1 MIKFITS
8 FVFVSLNLMVFSQSV
23 VVSNTQ
29 TPTQLINNVLLG
41 MGVTASNIT
50 INGNPVT
57 ANAAQ
62 GNVASFTNTNPA
74 FPISSGL
81 LLTTGN
87 AIAAQGPNNSTN
99 LANNL
104 PATASVASDPH
115 LNILAAGTVT
125 NGVVLEFDFI
135 PTGDTLNFRY
145 IFGSEEYPEF
155 SPSTFNDAFGLF
167 LWGPGITGPYALA
180 GYANGANIA
189 TIPNGTAVTINNVG
203 DASNTQYYVFND
215 NGSTYGNAIQY
226 DGTTVLLTAAA
237 SVQCNQT
244 YHIKL
249 AISNVSDQAYDSGV
263 FLEANSF
270 SSNVVDVAVATVS
283 GDTTIIEGCNFADIV
298 FTRPEG
304 NMLDTLSIIYTIGG
318 TATEGVDYANLMDT
332 IIFLPGVDT
341 VIVNLTP
348 IQDNIIE
355 GYESVIISVNIIN
368 PCGDTIVSSGTIYV
382 WDGPIIDSLWST
394 IAFCGPTGSVHVD
407 IVAPLVPAIYLWTYP
422 DSSLNFS
429 GPDWQNI
436 NPGWYYITVTQAQCS
451 VSDSIQVESSDTL
464 TISSL
469 SSSDANCLPTG
480 SVNLEI
486 SPDIGQT
493 TYLWTNSNSSST
505 WNEQDLQN
513 IDSGWYYIT
522 VIQGQCS
529 VSDSVQVEISDTL
542 TISSLSSSDANCL
555 PTGSVNLEISPDIG
569 QTTYLWTNSNS
580 SSTWNEQDLQNIDSG
595 WYYITVIQGQCSVSD
610 SIEVVAVLPIANFS
624 IVAPLSNC
632 QPALFSFVN
641 NSTNA
646 TSYNWTFGDGSI
658 STENNPSNSYSNQTF
673 GTYIVQLI
681 AFVDPL
687 CTSDT
692 TLTINLDVCDCTN
705 PSALNFNPLANIDDG
720 SCTPEVYAPNVF
732 TPNSDAQNPTF
743 FLSGKNIVSLELNIL
758 NRWGSVVFSQS
769 SSDLVNNNPSWD
781 GKIDGDLAKEGIY
794 FYIYKATSISNQIVE
809 GHGFLH
815 LISDK

>member
-8 FVFVSLNLMVFSQSV
+8 FVFVSLSLMAFSQSV

-50 INGNPVT
+50 INGSPLN
-57 ANAAQ
+57 ANNAQ
-62 GNVASFTNTNPA
+62 GNVVSFTNTNPA

-99 LANNL
+99 LSNNL

-189 TIPNGTAVTINNVG
+189 TIPGGIPVTINNVG
-203 DASNTQYYVFND
+203 DASNTAYYVFND

-394 IAFCGPTGSVHVD
+394 NANCLPTGSVHVD
-407 IVAPLVPAIYLWTYP
+407 IVAPSVPATYLWTSP
-422 DSSLNFS
+422 NALTFS

-451 VSDSIQVESSDTL
+451 VSDSVEVLL
-464 TISSL
+464 TAPPL
-469 SSSDANCLPTG
+469 
-480 SVNLEI
+480 
-486 SPDIGQT
+486 
-493 TYLWTNSNSSST
+493 
-505 WNEQDLQN
+505 
-513 IDSGWYYIT
+513 
-522 VIQGQCS
+522 
-529 VSDSVQVEISDTL
+529 
-542 TISSLSSSDANCL
+542 
-555 PTGSVNLEISPDIG
+555 
-569 QTTYLWTNSNS
+569 
-580 SSTWNEQDLQNIDSG
+580 
-595 WYYITVIQGQCSVSD
+595 
-610 SIEVVAVLPIANFS
+610 ANFS
-624 IVAPLSNC
+624 VVAPLSNC
-632 QPALFSFVN
+632 QPAEFSFVN
-641 NSTNA
+641 NSLNA
-646 TSYNWTFGDGSI
+646 TSYNWTFGDGNGSAG
-658 STENNPSNSYSNQTF
+658 NNPSHTYSNQTF
-673 GTYIVQLI
+673 GTYSVQLI

-687 CTSDT
+687 CVSDT
-692 TLTINLDVCDCTN
+692 TLTINLDVCACIDPT
-705 PSALNFNPLANIDDG
+705 ALNFNALANVDDG
-720 SCTPEVYAPNVF
+720 SCIYPFPEVFAPNVF
-732 TPNSDAQNPTF
+732 TPNSDAENPTY
-743 FLSGKNIVSLELNIL
+743 FLSGKNLVSLELTIL
-758 NRWGSVVFSQS
+758 NRWGAVVFSKS
-769 SSDLVNNNPSWD
+769 SSDLINNNPAWD
-781 GKIDGDLAKEGIY
+781 GKINGDLATDGIY
-794 FYIYKATSISNQIVE
+794 FYIYKATGITNQVVE

>member
-8 FVFVSLNLMVFSQSV
+8 FVFVSLNLMAFSQSV

-87 AIAAQGPNNSTN
+87 SIAAQGPNNSTN
-99 LANNL
+99 LSNNL

-189 TIPNGTAVTINNVG
+189 TIPGGIPVTINNVG

-283 GDTTIIEGCNFADIV
+283 GDTTIVEGCNFADIV

-318 TATEGVDYANLMDT
+318 TASEGVDYANLMDT

-394 IAFCGPTGSVHVD
+394 NANCLPTGSVHVTV
-407 IVAPLVPAIYLWTYP
+407 VAPSVPATYLWTSP
-422 DSSLNFS
+422 NALTFS

-436 NPGWYYITVTQAQCS
+436 NPGWYYITVTQS
-451 VSDSIQVESSDTL
+451 
-464 TISSL
+464 
-469 SSSDANCLPTG
+469 
-480 SVNLEI
+480 
-486 SPDIGQT
+486 
-493 TYLWTNSNSSST
+493 
-505 WNEQDLQN
+505 
-513 IDSGWYYIT
+513 
-522 VIQGQCS
+522 QCS
-529 VSDSVQVEISDTL
+529 VSDSVEVLL
-542 TISSLSSSDANCL
+542 TAPPLADF
-555 PTGSVNLEISPDIG
+555 SV
-569 QTTYLWTNSNS
+569 
-580 SSTWNEQDLQNIDSG
+580 
-595 WYYITVIQGQCSVSD
+595 
-610 SIEVVAVLPIANFS
+610 
-624 IVAPLSNC
+624 VAPLSNC
-632 QPALFSFVN
+632 QPAEFSFVN
-641 NSTNA
+641 NSLNA
-646 TSYNWTFGDGSI
+646 TSYNWTFGDGNGSAG
-658 STENNPSNSYSNQTF
+658 NNPSHTYSNQTF
-673 GTYIVQLI
+673 GTYTVQLI

-687 CTSDT
+687 CASDT
-692 TLTINLDVCDCTN
+692 TLTINLDVCACID
-705 PSALNFNPLANIDDG
+705 PAALNFNALANVDDG
-720 SCTPEVYAPNVF
+720 SCIYPFPEVFAPNVF
-732 TPNSDAQNPTF
+732 TPNSDAENPTY
-743 FLSGKNIVSLELNIL
+743 FLSGKNLVSLELTIL
-758 NRWGSVVFSQS
+758 NRWGAVVFSKS
-769 SSDLVNNNPSWD
+769 SSDLINNNPAWD
-781 GKIDGDLAKEGIY
+781 GKINGDLATDGIY
-794 FYIYKATSISNQIVE
+794 FYIYKATGITNQVVE

>member
-8 FVFVSLNLMVFSQSV
+8 FVFVSLSLMAFSQSV

-50 INGNPVT
+50 INGSPLN
-57 ANAAQ
+57 ANNAQ
-62 GNVASFTNTNPA
+62 GNVVSFTNTNPA

-99 LANNL
+99 LSNNL

-189 TIPNGTAVTINNVG
+189 TIPGGIPVTINNVG

-341 VIVNLTP
+341 VIVNLSP
-348 IQDNIIE
+348 LQDNIIE

-394 IAFCGPTGSVHVD
+394 NANCLPTGSVHVD
-407 IVAPLVPAIYLWTYP
+407 IVAPSVPATYLWTSP
-422 DSSLNFS
+422 NALTFS

-451 VSDSIQVESSDTL
+451 VSDSVEVLL
-464 TISSL
+464 TAPPL
-469 SSSDANCLPTG
+469 
-480 SVNLEI
+480 
-486 SPDIGQT
+486 
-493 TYLWTNSNSSST
+493 
-505 WNEQDLQN
+505 
-513 IDSGWYYIT
+513 
-522 VIQGQCS
+522 
-529 VSDSVQVEISDTL
+529 
-542 TISSLSSSDANCL
+542 
-555 PTGSVNLEISPDIG
+555 
-569 QTTYLWTNSNS
+569 
-580 SSTWNEQDLQNIDSG
+580 
-595 WYYITVIQGQCSVSD
+595 
-610 SIEVVAVLPIANFS
+610 ANFS
-624 IVAPLSNC
+624 FVAPLSNC
-632 QPALFSFVN
+632 QPAEFSFVN
-641 NSTNA
+641 NSLNA
-646 TSYNWTFGDGSI
+646 TSYNWTFGDGNGSAG
-658 STENNPSNSYSNQTF
+658 NNPSHTYSNQTF
-673 GTYIVQLI
+673 GTYTVQLI

-687 CTSDT
+687 CASDT
-692 TLTINLDVCDCTN
+692 TLTINLDVCACIDPT
-705 PSALNFNPLANIDDG
+705 ALNFNALANVDDG
-720 SCTPEVYAPNVF
+720 SCIYPFPEVFAPNVF
-732 TPNSDAQNPTF
+732 TPNSDAENPTY
-743 FLSGKNIVSLELNIL
+743 FLSGKNLVSLELTIL
-758 NRWGSVVFSQS
+758 NRWGAVVFSKS
-769 SSDLVNNNPSWD
+769 SSDLINNNPAWD
-781 GKIDGDLAKEGIY
+781 GKINGDLATDGIY
-794 FYIYKATSISNQIVE
+794 FYIYKATGITNQVVE

>member
-8 FVFVSLNLMVFSQSV
+8 FVFVSLSLIAFSQSV

-50 INGNPVT
+50 INGSPLN
-57 ANAAQ
+57 ANNAQ

-99 LANNL
+99 LSNNL

-189 TIPNGTAVTINNVG
+189 TIPGGIPVTINNVG

-298 FTRPEG
+298 FTRPDG

-394 IAFCGPTGSVHVD
+394 NANCLPTGSVHVD
-407 IVAPLVPAIYLWTYP
+407 IVAPSVPATYLWTSP
-422 DSSLNFS
+422 NALTFS

-451 VSDSIQVESSDTL
+451 VSDSVEVLL
-464 TISSL
+464 TAPPL
-469 SSSDANCLPTG
+469 
-480 SVNLEI
+480 
-486 SPDIGQT
+486 
-493 TYLWTNSNSSST
+493 
-505 WNEQDLQN
+505 
-513 IDSGWYYIT
+513 
-522 VIQGQCS
+522 
-529 VSDSVQVEISDTL
+529 
-542 TISSLSSSDANCL
+542 
-555 PTGSVNLEISPDIG
+555 
-569 QTTYLWTNSNS
+569 
-580 SSTWNEQDLQNIDSG
+580 
-595 WYYITVIQGQCSVSD
+595 
-610 SIEVVAVLPIANFS
+610 ANFS
-624 IVAPLSNC
+624 VVAPLSNC
-632 QPALFSFVN
+632 QPAEFSFVN
-641 NSTNA
+641 NSLNA
-646 TSYNWTFGDGSI
+646 TSYNWTFGDGNGSAG
-658 STENNPSNSYSNQTF
+658 NNPSHTYSNQTF
-673 GTYIVQLI
+673 GTYTVQLI

-687 CTSDT
+687 CASDT
-692 TLTINLDVCDCTN
+692 TLTINLDVCACIDPT
-705 PSALNFNPLANIDDG
+705 ALNFNALANVDDG
-720 SCTPEVYAPNVF
+720 SCIYPFPEVFAPNVF
-732 TPNSDAQNPTF
+732 TPNSDAENPTY
-743 FLSGKNIVSLELNIL
+743 FLSGKNLVSLELTIL
-758 NRWGSVVFSQS
+758 NRWGAVVFSKS
-769 SSDLVNNNPSWD
+769 SSDLINNNPAWD
-781 GKIDGDLAKEGIY
+781 GKINGDLATDGIY
-794 FYIYKATSISNQIVE
+794 FYIYKATGITNQVVE

>member
-1 MIKFITS
+1 MIKYITS
-8 FVFVSLNLMVFSQSV
+8 FVFVSLSLITFSQSV

-50 INGNPVT
+50 INGSPLN
-57 ANAAQ
+57 ANNVQ
-62 GNVASFTNTNPA
+62 GNVVSFTNTNPA

-87 AIAAQGPNNSTN
+87 ATAAQGPNNSTN
-99 LANNL
+99 LSNNL
-104 PATASVASDPH
+104 PATASVATDPH

-145 IFGSEEYPEF
+145 LFGSEEYPEF
-155 SPSTFNDAFGLF
+155 APPNSSGFNDAFGFF
-167 LWGPGITGPYALA
+167 LWGPGITGPYVLA
-180 GYANGANIA
+180 GYPNGANIA
-189 TIPNGTAVTINNVG
+189 TIPGGTPVTINNVCPTV
-203 DASNTQYYVFND
+203 NPTFYVN
-215 NGSTYGNAIQY
+215 NMAGAAYGTTIQY

-249 AISNVSDQAYDSGV
+249 AISNVSDMAWDSGV

-348 IQDNIIE
+348 LQDNIIE

-394 IAFCGPTGSVHVD
+394 NANCLPTGSVHVD
-407 IVAPLVPAIYLWTYP
+407 IVAPSVPATYLWTSP
-422 DSSLNFS
+422 NALTFS

-451 VSDSIQVESSDTL
+451 VSDSVEVLL
-464 TISSL
+464 TAPPL
-469 SSSDANCLPTG
+469 
-480 SVNLEI
+480 
-486 SPDIGQT
+486 
-493 TYLWTNSNSSST
+493 
-505 WNEQDLQN
+505 
-513 IDSGWYYIT
+513 
-522 VIQGQCS
+522 
-529 VSDSVQVEISDTL
+529 
-542 TISSLSSSDANCL
+542 
-555 PTGSVNLEISPDIG
+555 
-569 QTTYLWTNSNS
+569 
-580 SSTWNEQDLQNIDSG
+580 
-595 WYYITVIQGQCSVSD
+595 
-610 SIEVVAVLPIANFS
+610 ANFS
-624 IVAPLSNC
+624 VVAPLSNC
-632 QPALFSFVN
+632 QPAEFSFVN
-641 NSTNA
+641 NSLNA
-646 TSYNWTFGDGSI
+646 TSYNWTFGDGNGSAG
-658 STENNPSNSYSNQTF
+658 NNPSHTYSNQTF
-673 GTYIVQLI
+673 GTYSVQLI

-687 CTSDT
+687 CVSDT
-692 TLTINLDVCDCTN
+692 TLTINLDFCACIDPT
-705 PSALNFNPLANIDDG
+705 ALNFNALANVDDG
-720 SCTPEVYAPNVF
+720 SCIYPFPEVFAPNVF
-732 TPNSDAQNPTF
+732 TPNSDAENPTY
-743 FLSGKNIVSLELNIL
+743 FLSGKNLVSLELTIL
-758 NRWGSVVFSQS
+758 NRWGAVVFSKS
-769 SSDLVNNNPSWD
+769 SSDLINNNPAWD
-781 GKIDGDLAKEGIY
+781 GKINGDLATDGIY
-794 FYIYKATSISNQIVE
+794 FYIYKATGITNQVVE

>member
-1 MIKFITS
+1 MKKFITS
-8 FVFVSLNLMVFSQSV
+8 LVFVSLSLMAFSQSV

-29 TPTQLINNVLLG
+29 TPTQLVNNVLLG

-57 ANAAQ
+57 ANAVQ
-62 GNVASFTNTNPA
+62 GNVASFTNTNPT

-87 AIAAQGPNNSTN
+87 AIAAQGPNNSTS
-99 LANNL
+99 LSNNL
-104 PATASVASDPH
+104 PATANVASDPH

-155 SPSTFNDAFGLF
+155 SPSTYNDAFGLF

-189 TIPNGTAVTINNVG
+189 TIPGGIPVTINNVG
-203 DASNTQYYVFND
+203 DASNTAYYVFND

-283 GDTTIIEGCNFADIV
+283 GDTTIVEGCNFADIV

-341 VIVNLTP
+341 VIVNLSP

-394 IAFCGPTGSVHVD
+394 NANCLPTGSVHVTV
-407 IVAPLVPAIYLWTYP
+407 VAPSVPATYLWTSP
-422 DSSLNFS
+422 NALTFS

-451 VSDSIQVESSDTL
+451 VSDSVEVLL
-464 TISSL
+464 TAPPL
-469 SSSDANCLPTG
+469 
-480 SVNLEI
+480 
-486 SPDIGQT
+486 
-493 TYLWTNSNSSST
+493 
-505 WNEQDLQN
+505 
-513 IDSGWYYIT
+513 
-522 VIQGQCS
+522 
-529 VSDSVQVEISDTL
+529 
-542 TISSLSSSDANCL
+542 
-555 PTGSVNLEISPDIG
+555 
-569 QTTYLWTNSNS
+569 
-580 SSTWNEQDLQNIDSG
+580 
-595 WYYITVIQGQCSVSD
+595 
-610 SIEVVAVLPIANFS
+610 ANFNV
-624 IVAPLSNC
+624 VAPLSNC
-632 QPALFSFVN
+632 QPAEFSFVN
-641 NSTNA
+641 NSLNA
-646 TSYNWTFGDGSI
+646 TSYNWTFGDGNGSAG
-658 STENNPSNSYSNQTF
+658 NNPSHTYSNQTF
-673 GTYIVQLI
+673 GTYTVQLL

-687 CTSDT
+687 CASDT
-692 TLTINLDVCDCTN
+692 TLTINLDVCACID
-705 PSALNFNPLANIDDG
+705 PAALNFNALANVDDG
-720 SCTPEVYAPNVF
+720 SCIYPFPEVFAPNVF
-732 TPNSDAQNPTF
+732 TPNSDAENPTY
-743 FLSGKNIVSLELNIL
+743 FLSGKNLVSLELTIL
-758 NRWGSVVFSQS
+758 NRWGAVVFSKS
-769 SSDLVNNNPSWD
+769 SSDLINNNPAWD
-781 GKIDGDLAKEGIY
+781 GKINGDLATDGIY
-794 FYIYKATSISNQIVE
+794 FYIYKATGITNQVVE

>member
-1 MIKFITS
+1 MIKYITS
-8 FVFVSLNLMVFSQSV
+8 FVFVSLSLMAFSQSV
-23 VVSNTQ
+23 VVSNSQ

-50 INGNPVT
+50 INGSPLN
-57 ANAAQ
+57 ANAVQ
-62 GNVASFTNTNPA
+62 GNVVSFTNTNPA

-99 LANNL
+99 LSNNL

-189 TIPNGTAVTINNVG
+189 TIPGGIPVTINNVG

-341 VIVNLTP
+341 VIVNLSP
-348 IQDNIIE
+348 LQDNIIE

-394 IAFCGPTGSVHVD
+394 NANCLPTGSVHVD
-407 IVAPLVPAIYLWTYP
+407 IVAPSVPATYLWTSP
-422 DSSLNFS
+422 NALTFS

-451 VSDSIQVESSDTL
+451 VSDSVEVLL
-464 TISSL
+464 TAPPL
-469 SSSDANCLPTG
+469 
-480 SVNLEI
+480 
-486 SPDIGQT
+486 
-493 TYLWTNSNSSST
+493 
-505 WNEQDLQN
+505 
-513 IDSGWYYIT
+513 
-522 VIQGQCS
+522 
-529 VSDSVQVEISDTL
+529 
-542 TISSLSSSDANCL
+542 
-555 PTGSVNLEISPDIG
+555 
-569 QTTYLWTNSNS
+569 
-580 SSTWNEQDLQNIDSG
+580 
-595 WYYITVIQGQCSVSD
+595 
-610 SIEVVAVLPIANFS
+610 ANFS
-624 IVAPLSNC
+624 VVAPLSNC
-632 QPALFSFVN
+632 QPVEFSFVN
-641 NSTNA
+641 NSFNA
-646 TSYNWTFGDGSI
+646 TSYNWTFGDGNGSAG
-658 STENNPSNSYSNQTF
+658 NNPSHTYSNQTF
-673 GTYIVQLI
+673 GTYTIQLI

-692 TLTINLDVCDCTN
+692 TLTINLDVCACIDPT
-705 PSALNFNPLANIDDG
+705 ALNFNVLANVDDG
-720 SCTPEVYAPNVF
+720 SCIYPFPEVIAPNVF
-732 TPNSDAQNPTF
+732 TPNSDAENPTY
-743 FLSGKNIVSLELNIL
+743 FLSGKNLVSLELTIL
-758 NRWGSVVFSQS
+758 NRWGAVVFSKS
-769 SSDLVNNNPSWD
+769 SSDLINNNPAWD
-781 GKIDGDLAKEGIY
+781 GKINGDLATDGIY
-794 FYIYKATSISNQIVE
+794 FYIYKATGITNQVVE

>member
-1 MIKFITS
+1 MIKYITS
-8 FVFVSLNLMVFSQSV
+8 FVFVSLSLITFSQSV

-50 INGNPVT
+50 INGSPLN
-57 ANAAQ
+57 ANNVQ
-62 GNVASFTNTNPA
+62 GNVVSFTNTNPA

-87 AIAAQGPNNSTN
+87 AIAAQGPNNSSS
-99 LANNL
+99 LSNNL

-167 LWGPGITGPYALA
+167 LWGPGITGPYALV

-189 TIPNGTAVTINNVG
+189 TIPGGIPVTINNVG

-249 AISNVSDQAYDSGV
+249 AISNVSDMAWDSGV

-394 IAFCGPTGSVHVD
+394 NANCLPTGSVHVD
-407 IVAPLVPAIYLWTYP
+407 IVAPSVPATYLWTSP
-422 DSSLNFS
+422 NALTFS

-451 VSDSIQVESSDTL
+451 VSDSVEVLL
-464 TISSL
+464 TAPPL
-469 SSSDANCLPTG
+469 
-480 SVNLEI
+480 
-486 SPDIGQT
+486 
-493 TYLWTNSNSSST
+493 
-505 WNEQDLQN
+505 
-513 IDSGWYYIT
+513 
-522 VIQGQCS
+522 
-529 VSDSVQVEISDTL
+529 
-542 TISSLSSSDANCL
+542 
-555 PTGSVNLEISPDIG
+555 
-569 QTTYLWTNSNS
+569 
-580 SSTWNEQDLQNIDSG
+580 
-595 WYYITVIQGQCSVSD
+595 
-610 SIEVVAVLPIANFS
+610 ANFS
-624 IVAPLSNC
+624 VVAPLSNC
-632 QPALFSFVN
+632 QPAEFSFVN
-641 NSTNA
+641 NSLNA
-646 TSYNWTFGDGSI
+646 TSYNWTFGDGNGSAG
-658 STENNPSNSYSNQTF
+658 NNPSHTYSNQTF
-673 GTYIVQLI
+673 GTYTIQLI

-687 CTSDT
+687 CASDT
-692 TLTINLDVCDCTN
+692 TLTINLDVCACIDPT
-705 PSALNFNPLANIDDG
+705 AQNFNALANIDDG
-720 SCTPEVYAPNVF
+720 SCIYPNPEVIAPNVF
-732 TPNSDAQNPTF
+732 TPNSDAENPTY
-743 FLSGKNIVSLELNIL
+743 FLSGKNLVSLELTIL
-758 NRWGSVVFSQS
+758 NRWGAVVFSKS
-769 SSDLVNNNPSWD
+769 SSDLINNNPAWD
-781 GKIDGDLAKEGIY
+781 GKINGDLATDGIY
-794 FYIYKATSISNQIVE
+794 FYIYKATGITNQVVE

>member
-8 FVFVSLNLMVFSQSV
+8 FVFVSLSLMAFSQSV

-50 INGNPVT
+50 INGSPLN
-57 ANAAQ
+57 ANNAQ
-62 GNVASFTNTNPA
+62 GNVVSFTNTNPA

-87 AIAAQGPNNSTN
+87 ATAAQGPNNSTN
-99 LANNL
+99 LSNNL

-189 TIPNGTAVTINNVG
+189 TIPGGIPVTINNVG

-318 TATEGVDYANLMDT
+318 TATEGVDYNNLIDT
-332 IIFLPGVDT
+332 IVFLPGVDT

-394 IAFCGPTGSVHVD
+394 NANCLPTGSVHVD
-407 IVAPLVPAIYLWTYP
+407 IVAPSVPATYLWTSP
-422 DSSLNFS
+422 NALTFS

-451 VSDSIQVESSDTL
+451 VSDSVEVLL
-464 TISSL
+464 TAPPL
-469 SSSDANCLPTG
+469 
-480 SVNLEI
+480 
-486 SPDIGQT
+486 
-493 TYLWTNSNSSST
+493 
-505 WNEQDLQN
+505 
-513 IDSGWYYIT
+513 
-522 VIQGQCS
+522 
-529 VSDSVQVEISDTL
+529 
-542 TISSLSSSDANCL
+542 
-555 PTGSVNLEISPDIG
+555 
-569 QTTYLWTNSNS
+569 
-580 SSTWNEQDLQNIDSG
+580 
-595 WYYITVIQGQCSVSD
+595 
-610 SIEVVAVLPIANFS
+610 ANFS
-624 IVAPLSNC
+624 FVAPLSNC
-632 QPALFSFVN
+632 QPVEFSFVN
-641 NSTNA
+641 NSLNA
-646 TSYNWTFGDGSI
+646 TSYNWTFGDGNGSAG
-658 STENNPSNSYSNQTF
+658 NNPSHTYSNQTF
-673 GTYIVQLI
+673 GTYTVQLI
-681 AFVDPL
+681 ASVDPL
-687 CTSDT
+687 CASDT
-692 TLTINLDVCDCTN
+692 TLTINLDVCACIDPT
-705 PSALNFNPLANIDDG
+705 ALNFNALANIDDG
-720 SCTPEVYAPNVF
+720 SCIYPFPEVFAPNVF
-732 TPNSDAQNPTF
+732 TPNSDAENPTY
-743 FLSGKNIVSLELNIL
+743 FLSGKNLVSLELTIL
-758 NRWGSVVFSQS
+758 NRWGAVVFSKS
-769 SSDLVNNNPSWD
+769 SSDLINNNPAWD
-781 GKIDGDLAKEGIY
+781 GKINGDLATDGIY
-794 FYIYKATSISNQIVE
+794 FYIYKATGITNQVVE

>member
-8 FVFVSLNLMVFSQSV
+8 FVFVSLSLMAFSQSV

-29 TPTQLINNVLLG
+29 TPTQLVNNVLLG

-50 INGNPVT
+50 INGNPVN
-57 ANAAQ
+57 ANAVQ
-62 GNVASFTNTNPA
+62 GNVASFTNTNPT

-87 AIAAQGPNNSTN
+87 AIAAQGPNNSTS
-99 LANNL
+99 LSNNL
-104 PATASVASDPH
+104 PATANVASDPH

-189 TIPNGTAVTINNVG
+189 TIPGGIPVTINNVG

-249 AISNVSDQAYDSGV
+249 AISNVSDMNYDSGV

-283 GDTTIIEGCNFADIV
+283 GDTTIVEGCNFADIV

-394 IAFCGPTGSVHVD
+394 NANCLPTGSVHVTV
-407 IVAPLVPAIYLWTYP
+407 VAPSVPATYLWTSP
-422 DSSLNFS
+422 NALTFS

-451 VSDSIQVESSDTL
+451 I
-464 TISSL
+464 
-469 SSSDANCLPTG
+469 
-480 SVNLEI
+480 
-486 SPDIGQT
+486 
-493 TYLWTNSNSSST
+493 
-505 WNEQDLQN
+505 
-513 IDSGWYYIT
+513 
-522 VIQGQCS
+522 
-529 VSDSVQVEISDTL
+529 SDSVEVLL
-542 TISSLSSSDANCL
+542 TAPPL
-555 PTGSVNLEISPDIG
+555 
-569 QTTYLWTNSNS
+569 
-580 SSTWNEQDLQNIDSG
+580 
-595 WYYITVIQGQCSVSD
+595 
-610 SIEVVAVLPIANFS
+610 ANFS
-624 IVAPLSNC
+624 FVAPLSNC
-632 QPALFSFVN
+632 QPAEFSFVN
-641 NSTNA
+641 NSLNA
-646 TSYNWTFGDGSI
+646 TSYNWTFGDGNG
-658 STENNPSNSYSNQTF
+658 STGNNPSHTYSNQTF
-673 GTYIVQLI
+673 GTYTVQLI

-687 CTSDT
+687 CASDT
-692 TLTINLDVCDCTN
+692 TLTINLDVCACID
-705 PSALNFNPLANIDDG
+705 PAALNFNALANVDDG
-720 SCTPEVYAPNVF
+720 SCIYPFPEVFAPNVF
-732 TPNSDAQNPTF
+732 TPNSDAENPTY
-743 FLSGKNIVSLELNIL
+743 FLSGKNLVSLELTIL
-758 NRWGSVVFSQS
+758 NRWGAVVFSKS
-769 SSDLVNNNPSWD
+769 SSDLINNNPAWD
-781 GKIDGDLAKEGIY
+781 GKINGDLATDGIY
-794 FYIYKATSISNQIVE
+794 FYIYKATGITNQVVE
-809 GHGFLH
+809 GHGFM
-815 LISDK
+815 DFYT

>member
-8 FVFVSLNLMVFSQSV
+8 FVFVSLSLMAFSQSV

-50 INGNPVT
+50 INGSPLN
-57 ANAAQ
+57 ANNAQ
-62 GNVASFTNTNPA
+62 GNVVSFTNTNPA

-99 LANNL
+99 LSNNL

-189 TIPNGTAVTINNVG
+189 TIPGGIPVTINNVG

-341 VIVNLTP
+341 VIVNLSP
-348 IQDNIIE
+348 LQDNIIE

-394 IAFCGPTGSVHVD
+394 NANCLPTGSVHVD
-407 IVAPLVPAIYLWTYP
+407 IVAPSVPATYLWTSP
-422 DSSLNFS
+422 NALTFS

-451 VSDSIQVESSDTL
+451 VSDSVEVLL
-464 TISSL
+464 TAPPL
-469 SSSDANCLPTG
+469 
-480 SVNLEI
+480 
-486 SPDIGQT
+486 
-493 TYLWTNSNSSST
+493 
-505 WNEQDLQN
+505 
-513 IDSGWYYIT
+513 
-522 VIQGQCS
+522 
-529 VSDSVQVEISDTL
+529 
-542 TISSLSSSDANCL
+542 
-555 PTGSVNLEISPDIG
+555 
-569 QTTYLWTNSNS
+569 
-580 SSTWNEQDLQNIDSG
+580 
-595 WYYITVIQGQCSVSD
+595 
-610 SIEVVAVLPIANFS
+610 ANFS
-624 IVAPLSNC
+624 VVAPLSNC
-632 QPALFSFVN
+632 QPAEFSFVN
-641 NSTNA
+641 NSLNA
-646 TSYNWTFGDGSI
+646 TSYNWTFGDGNGSAG
-658 STENNPSNSYSNQTF
+658 NNPSHTYSNQTF
-673 GTYIVQLI
+673 GTYTVQLI

-687 CTSDT
+687 CASDT
-692 TLTINLDVCDCTN
+692 TLTINLDVCACIDPT
-705 PSALNFNPLANIDDG
+705 ALNFNALANVDDG
-720 SCTPEVYAPNVF
+720 SCIYPFPEVFAPNVF
-732 TPNSDAQNPTF
+732 TPNSDAENPTY
-743 FLSGKNIVSLELNIL
+743 FLSGKNLVSLELTIL
-758 NRWGSVVFSQS
+758 NRWGAVVFSKS
-769 SSDLVNNNPSWD
+769 SSDLINNNPAWD
-781 GKIDGDLAKEGIY
+781 GKINGDLATDGIY
-794 FYIYKATSISNQIVE
+794 FYIYKATGITNQVVE

>member
-1 MIKFITS
+1 MIKFISS

-23 VVSNTQ
+23 VVSNAQ

-50 INGNPVT
+50 INGSPLN
-57 ANAAQ
+57 ANNAQ
-62 GNVASFTNTNPA
+62 GNVVSFTNTNPA

-99 LANNL
+99 LSNNL

-155 SPSTFNDAFGLF
+155 SPSTYNDAFGLF

-180 GYANGANIA
+180 GYSNGANIA
-189 TIPNGTAVTINNVG
+189 TIPGGIPVTINNVG

-348 IQDNIIE
+348 LQDNIIE

-394 IAFCGPTGSVHVD
+394 NANCLPTGSVHVD
-407 IVAPLVPAIYLWTYP
+407 IVAPSVPATYLWTSP
-422 DSSLNFS
+422 NALTFS

-451 VSDSIQVESSDTL
+451 VSDSVEVLL
-464 TISSL
+464 TAPPL
-469 SSSDANCLPTG
+469 
-480 SVNLEI
+480 
-486 SPDIGQT
+486 
-493 TYLWTNSNSSST
+493 
-505 WNEQDLQN
+505 
-513 IDSGWYYIT
+513 
-522 VIQGQCS
+522 
-529 VSDSVQVEISDTL
+529 
-542 TISSLSSSDANCL
+542 
-555 PTGSVNLEISPDIG
+555 
-569 QTTYLWTNSNS
+569 
-580 SSTWNEQDLQNIDSG
+580 
-595 WYYITVIQGQCSVSD
+595 
-610 SIEVVAVLPIANFS
+610 ANFS
-624 IVAPLSNC
+624 VVAPLSNC
-632 QPALFSFVN
+632 QPAEFSFVN
-641 NSTNA
+641 NSLNA
-646 TSYNWTFGDGSI
+646 TSYNWTFGDGNGSAG
-658 STENNPSNSYSNQTF
+658 NNPSHTYSNQTF
-673 GTYIVQLI
+673 GTYTVQLI

-687 CTSDT
+687 CASDT
-692 TLTINLDVCDCTN
+692 TLTINLDVCACIDPT
-705 PSALNFNPLANIDDG
+705 ALNFNALANIDDG
-720 SCTPEVYAPNVF
+720 SCIYPFPEVFAPNVF
-732 TPNSDAQNPTF
+732 TPNSDAENPTY
-743 FLSGKNIVSLELNIL
+743 FLSGKNLVSLELTIL
-758 NRWGSVVFSQS
+758 NRWGAVVFSKS
-769 SSDLVNNNPSWD
+769 SSDLINNNPAWD
-781 GKIDGDLAKEGIY
+781 GKINGDLATDGIY
-794 FYIYKATSISNQIVE
+794 FYIYKATGITNQVVE

>member
-23 VVSNTQ
+23 VVSNAQ

-50 INGNPVT
+50 INGSPLN
-57 ANAAQ
+57 ANNAQ
-62 GNVASFTNTNPA
+62 GNVVSFTNTNPA

-99 LANNL
+99 LSNNL

-189 TIPNGTAVTINNVG
+189 TIPGGIPVTINNVG

-394 IAFCGPTGSVHVD
+394 NANCLPTGSVHVD
-407 IVAPLVPAIYLWTYP
+407 IVAPSVPATYLWTSP
-422 DSSLNFS
+422 NALTFS

-451 VSDSIQVESSDTL
+451 VSDSVEVLL
-464 TISSL
+464 TAPPL
-469 SSSDANCLPTG
+469 
-480 SVNLEI
+480 
-486 SPDIGQT
+486 
-493 TYLWTNSNSSST
+493 
-505 WNEQDLQN
+505 
-513 IDSGWYYIT
+513 
-522 VIQGQCS
+522 
-529 VSDSVQVEISDTL
+529 
-542 TISSLSSSDANCL
+542 
-555 PTGSVNLEISPDIG
+555 
-569 QTTYLWTNSNS
+569 
-580 SSTWNEQDLQNIDSG
+580 
-595 WYYITVIQGQCSVSD
+595 
-610 SIEVVAVLPIANFS
+610 ANFS
-624 IVAPLSNC
+624 VVTPLSNC
-632 QPALFSFVN
+632 QPAAFSFVN
-641 NSTNA
+641 NSLNA
-646 TSYNWTFGDGSI
+646 TSYNWTFGDGNGSAG
-658 STENNPSNSYSNQTF
+658 NNPSHTYSNQTF
-673 GTYIVQLI
+673 GTYTVQLI

-687 CTSDT
+687 CASDT
-692 TLTINLDVCDCTN
+692 TLTINLDVCACIDPT
-705 PSALNFNPLANIDDG
+705 ALNFNALANVDDG
-720 SCTPEVYAPNVF
+720 SCIYPFPEVFAPNVF
-732 TPNSDAQNPTF
+732 TPNSDAENPTY
-743 FLSGKNIVSLELNIL
+743 FLSGKNLVSLELTIL
-758 NRWGSVVFSQS
+758 NRWGAVVFSKS
-769 SSDLVNNNPSWD
+769 SSDLINNNPAWD
-781 GKIDGDLAKEGIY
+781 GKINGDLATDGIY
-794 FYIYKATSISNQIVE
+794 FYIYKATGITNQVVE

>member
-8 FVFVSLNLMVFSQSV
+8 FVFVSLSLMVFSQSV

-29 TPTQLINNVLLG
+29 TPTQLVNNVLLG

-57 ANAAQ
+57 ANAVQ
-62 GNVASFTNTNPA
+62 GNVASFTNTNPT

-87 AIAAQGPNNSTN
+87 SIAAQGPNNSTS
-99 LANNL
+99 LSNNL
-104 PATASVASDPH
+104 PATASVATDPH

-189 TIPNGTAVTINNVG
+189 TIPGGIPVTINNVG

-249 AISNVSDQAYDSGV
+249 AISNVNDQLYDSGV

-270 SSNVVDVAVATVS
+270 SSNVVDVAVATVT
-283 GDTTIIEGCNFADIV
+283 GDTTIVEGCNFADIV
-298 FTRPEG
+298 FTRPDG
-304 NMLDTLSIIYTIGG
+304 NLLDTLSIIYTIGG
-318 TATEGVDYANLMDT
+318 TAAEGVDYANLMDT
-332 IIFLPGVDT
+332 ILFLPGVDT
-341 VIVNLTP
+341 VILNLTP

-355 GYESVIISVNIIN
+355 GYEDVIISVNIIN

-394 IAFCGPTGSVHVD
+394 NANCLPTGSVHVTV
-407 IVAPLVPAIYLWTYP
+407 VAPLVPATYLWTFP
-422 DSSLNFS
+422 DSSLTFS

-451 VSDSIQVESSDTL
+451 VSDSVEVFL
-464 TISSL
+464 TAPPL
-469 SSSDANCLPTG
+469 
-480 SVNLEI
+480 
-486 SPDIGQT
+486 
-493 TYLWTNSNSSST
+493 
-505 WNEQDLQN
+505 
-513 IDSGWYYIT
+513 
-522 VIQGQCS
+522 
-529 VSDSVQVEISDTL
+529 
-542 TISSLSSSDANCL
+542 
-555 PTGSVNLEISPDIG
+555 
-569 QTTYLWTNSNS
+569 
-580 SSTWNEQDLQNIDSG
+580 
-595 WYYITVIQGQCSVSD
+595 
-610 SIEVVAVLPIANFS
+610 ANFS
-624 IVAPLSNC
+624 VVAPLSNC
-632 QPALFSFVN
+632 QPAAFSFVN
-641 NSTNA
+641 NSLNA
-646 TSYNWTFGDGSI
+646 TSYNWTFGDGNGSAG
-658 STENNPSNSYSNQTF
+658 NNPSHTYSNQTF
-673 GTYIVQLI
+673 GTYTVQLI

-687 CTSDT
+687 CASDT
-692 TLTINLDVCDCTN
+692 TLTINLDVCACIDPT
-705 PSALNFNPLANIDDG
+705 ALNFNALANVDDG
-720 SCTPEVYAPNVF
+720 SCIYPNPEVIAPNVF
-732 TPNSDAQNPTF
+732 TPNSDAENPTY
-743 FLSGKNIVSLELNIL
+743 FLSGKNLVSLELTIL
-758 NRWGSVVFSQS
+758 NRWGAVVFSKS
-769 SSDLVNNNPSWD
+769 SSDLINNNPAWD

-794 FYIYKATSISNQIVE
+794 FYIYKATGITNQVVE

>member
-1 MIKFITS
+1 MA
-8 FVFVSLNLMVFSQSV
+8 FSQSV

-57 ANAAQ
+57 ANAVQ

-87 AIAAQGPNNSTN
+87 SIAAQGPNNSTN
-99 LANNL
+99 LSNNL

-189 TIPNGTAVTINNVG
+189 TIPGGIPVTINNVG

-283 GDTTIIEGCNFADIV
+283 GDTTIVEGCNFADIV

-318 TATEGVDYANLMDT
+318 TASEGVDYANLMDT

-394 IAFCGPTGSVHVD
+394 NANCLPTGSVHVTV
-407 IVAPLVPAIYLWTYP
+407 VAPSVPATYLWTSP
-422 DSSLNFS
+422 NALTFS

-451 VSDSIQVESSDTL
+451 VSDSVEVLL
-464 TISSL
+464 TAPPL
-469 SSSDANCLPTG
+469 
-480 SVNLEI
+480 
-486 SPDIGQT
+486 
-493 TYLWTNSNSSST
+493 
-505 WNEQDLQN
+505 
-513 IDSGWYYIT
+513 
-522 VIQGQCS
+522 
-529 VSDSVQVEISDTL
+529 
-542 TISSLSSSDANCL
+542 
-555 PTGSVNLEISPDIG
+555 
-569 QTTYLWTNSNS
+569 
-580 SSTWNEQDLQNIDSG
+580 
-595 WYYITVIQGQCSVSD
+595 
-610 SIEVVAVLPIANFS
+610 ANFS
-624 IVAPLSNC
+624 VVAPLSNC
-632 QPALFSFVN
+632 QPAEFSFVN
-641 NSTNA
+641 NSLNA
-646 TSYNWTFGDGSI
+646 TSYNWTFGDGNGSAG
-658 STENNPSNSYSNQTF
+658 NNPSHTYSNQTF
-673 GTYIVQLI
+673 GTYTVQLI

-687 CTSDT
+687 CASDT
-692 TLTINLDVCDCTN
+692 TLTINLDVCACID
-705 PSALNFNPLANIDDG
+705 PAALNFNALANVDDG
-720 SCTPEVYAPNVF
+720 SCIYPFPEVFAPNVF
-732 TPNSDAQNPTF
+732 TPNSDAENPTY
-743 FLSGKNIVSLELNIL
+743 FLSGKNLVSLELTIL
-758 NRWGSVVFSQS
+758 NRWGAVVFSKS
-769 SSDLVNNNPSWD
+769 SSDLINNNPAWD
-781 GKIDGDLAKEGIY
+781 GKINGDLATDGIY
-794 FYIYKATSISNQIVE
+794 FYIYKATGITNQVVE

>member
-8 FVFVSLNLMVFSQSV
+8 FVFVSLSLMAFSQSV

-50 INGNPVT
+50 INGSPLN
-57 ANAAQ
+57 ANNAQ
-62 GNVASFTNTNPA
+62 GNVVSFTNTNPA

-99 LANNL
+99 LSNNL

-189 TIPNGTAVTINNVG
+189 TIPGGIPVTINNVG

-348 IQDNIIE
+348 LQDNIIE

-394 IAFCGPTGSVHVD
+394 NANCLPTGSVHVD
-407 IVAPLVPAIYLWTYP
+407 IVAPSVPATYLWTSP
-422 DSSLNFS
+422 NALTFS

-451 VSDSIQVESSDTL
+451 VSDSVEVLL
-464 TISSL
+464 TAPPL
-469 SSSDANCLPTG
+469 
-480 SVNLEI
+480 
-486 SPDIGQT
+486 
-493 TYLWTNSNSSST
+493 
-505 WNEQDLQN
+505 
-513 IDSGWYYIT
+513 
-522 VIQGQCS
+522 
-529 VSDSVQVEISDTL
+529 
-542 TISSLSSSDANCL
+542 
-555 PTGSVNLEISPDIG
+555 
-569 QTTYLWTNSNS
+569 
-580 SSTWNEQDLQNIDSG
+580 
-595 WYYITVIQGQCSVSD
+595 
-610 SIEVVAVLPIANFS
+610 ANFS
-624 IVAPLSNC
+624 VVAPLSNC
-632 QPALFSFVN
+632 QPAAFSFVN
-641 NSTNA
+641 NSLNA
-646 TSYNWTFGDGSI
+646 TSYNWTFGDGNGSAG
-658 STENNPSNSYSNQTF
+658 NNPSHTYSNQTF
-673 GTYIVQLI
+673 GTYTVQLI

-687 CTSDT
+687 CASDT
-692 TLTINLDVCDCTN
+692 TLTINLDVCACIDPT
-705 PSALNFNPLANIDDG
+705 ALNFNALANIDDG
-720 SCTPEVYAPNVF
+720 SCIYPFPEVFAPNVF
-732 TPNSDAQNPTF
+732 TPNSDAENPTY
-743 FLSGKNIVSLELNIL
+743 FLSGKNLVSLELTIL
-758 NRWGSVVFSQS
+758 NRWGAVVFSKS
-769 SSDLVNNNPSWD
+769 SSDLINNNPAWD
-781 GKIDGDLAKEGIY
+781 GKINGDLATDGIY
-794 FYIYKATSISNQIVE
+794 FYIYKATGITNQVVE

>member
-1 MIKFITS
+1 MIKFISS

-23 VVSNTQ
+23 VVSNAQ

-50 INGNPVT
+50 INGSPLN
-57 ANAAQ
+57 ANNAQ
-62 GNVASFTNTNPA
+62 GNVVSFTNTNPA

-104 PATASVASDPH
+104 PATASVSTDPH

-155 SPSTFNDAFGLF
+155 SPSTYNDAFGLF

-180 GYANGANIA
+180 GYSNGANIA
-189 TIPNGTAVTINNVG
+189 TIPGGIPVTINNVG

-318 TATEGVDYANLMDT
+318 TATEGVDYNNLIDT
-332 IIFLPGVDT
+332 IVFLPGVDT
-341 VIVNLTP
+341 VILNLTP
-348 IQDNIIE
+348 IQDGSIE
-355 GYESVIISVNIIN
+355 GIESIIISVNIIN
-368 PCGDTIVSSGTIYV
+368 PCGDTITSDGIIYV
-382 WDGPIIDSLWST
+382 WDGPTIDTLISTNAVCIANGSVSVAIVDPIFPATYNWTGPGGSSSMQTWTSLDPGWYTVTVTQAGCSTTDSIEVLLDSPPPIIDTLEST
-394 IAFCGPTGSVHVD
+394 NTNCNPIGSASVLLVN
-407 IVAPLVPAIYLWTYP
+407 PSVPAIYSWIGLGGLSSNTQTW
-422 DSSLNFS
+422 SSL
-429 GPDWQNI
+429 DA
-436 NPGWYYITVTQAQCS
+436 GWYTVTVTQAGC
-451 VSDSIQVESSDTL
+451 VE
-464 TISSL
+464 
-469 SSSDANCLPTG
+469 
-480 SVNLEI
+480 
-486 SPDIGQT
+486 
-493 TYLWTNSNSSST
+493 
-505 WNEQDLQN
+505 
-513 IDSGWYYIT
+513 
-522 VIQGQCS
+522 
-529 VSDSVQVEISDTL
+529 SDSVEVLLD
-542 TISSLSSSDANCL
+542 
-555 PTGSVNLEISPDIG
+555 PDP
-569 QTTYLWTNSNS
+569 
-580 SSTWNEQDLQNIDSG
+580 
-595 WYYITVIQGQCSVSD
+595 V
-610 SIEVVAVLPIANFS
+610 ANFNFTP
-624 IVAPLSNC
+624 PLSNC
-632 QPALFSFVN
+632 QPVTYSFVN
-641 NSTNA
+641 NSNA
-646 TSYNWTFGDGSI
+646 TNYIWNFGNGEPPSI
-658 STENNPSNSYSNQTF
+658 ESSPTQIYLDEPFGNITVTLIVFNND
-673 GTYIVQLI
+673 I
-681 AFVDPL
+681 L
-687 CTSDT
+687 CSDT
-692 TLTINLDVCDCTN
+692 IDTTIDLDVCDCTN

-732 TPNSDAQNPTF
+732 TPNSDSQNPTF

-794 FYIYKATSISNQIVE
+794 FYIYKATSISNQIIE

-815 LISDK
+815 LILDK

>member
-1 MIKFITS
+1 MIKYITS
-8 FVFVSLNLMVFSQSV
+8 FVFVSLSLMAFSQSV
-23 VVSNTQ
+23 VVSNSQ

-50 INGNPVT
+50 INGSPLN
-57 ANAAQ
+57 ANNAQ
-62 GNVASFTNTNPA
+62 GNVVSFTNTNPA

-99 LANNL
+99 LSNNL

-189 TIPNGTAVTINNVG
+189 TIPGGIPVTINNVG

-249 AISNVSDQAYDSGV
+249 AISNVSDMNYDSGV

-283 GDTTIIEGCNFADIV
+283 GDTTIVEGCNFADIV

-394 IAFCGPTGSVHVD
+394 NANCLPTGSVHVD
-407 IVAPLVPAIYLWTYP
+407 IVAPSVPATYLWTSP
-422 DSSLNFS
+422 NALTFS

-451 VSDSIQVESSDTL
+451 VSDSVEVLL
-464 TISSL
+464 TAPPL
-469 SSSDANCLPTG
+469 
-480 SVNLEI
+480 
-486 SPDIGQT
+486 
-493 TYLWTNSNSSST
+493 
-505 WNEQDLQN
+505 
-513 IDSGWYYIT
+513 
-522 VIQGQCS
+522 
-529 VSDSVQVEISDTL
+529 
-542 TISSLSSSDANCL
+542 
-555 PTGSVNLEISPDIG
+555 
-569 QTTYLWTNSNS
+569 
-580 SSTWNEQDLQNIDSG
+580 
-595 WYYITVIQGQCSVSD
+595 
-610 SIEVVAVLPIANFS
+610 ANFS
-624 IVAPLSNC
+624 VVAPLSNC
-632 QPALFSFVN
+632 QPVAFSFVN
-641 NSTNA
+641 NSLNA
-646 TSYNWTFGDGSI
+646 TSYNWTFGDGNGSAG
-658 STENNPSNSYSNQTF
+658 NNPSHTYSNQTF
-673 GTYIVQLI
+673 GTYTVQLI

-687 CTSDT
+687 CASDT
-692 TLTINLDVCDCTN
+692 TLTINLDVCACIDPT
-705 PSALNFNPLANIDDG
+705 ALNFNALANVDDG
-720 SCTPEVYAPNVF
+720 SCIYPFPEVFAPNVF
-732 TPNSDAQNPTF
+732 TPNSDAENPTY
-743 FLSGKNIVSLELNIL
+743 FLSGKNLVSLELTIL
-758 NRWGSVVFSQS
+758 NRWGAVVFSKS
-769 SSDLVNNNPSWD
+769 SSDLINNNPAWD
-781 GKIDGDLAKEGIY
+781 GKINGDLATDGIY
-794 FYIYKATSISNQIVE
+794 FYIYKATGITNQIVE

>member
-1 MIKFITS
+1 MIKFISS

-23 VVSNTQ
+23 VVSNAQ

-50 INGNPVT
+50 INGSPLN
-57 ANAAQ
+57 ANNAQ
-62 GNVASFTNTNPA
+62 GNVVSFTNTNPA

-99 LANNL
+99 LSNNL

-167 LWGPGITGPYALA
+167 LWGPGISGPYALA

-189 TIPNGTAVTINNVG
+189 TIPGGIPVTINNVG
-203 DASNTQYYVFND
+203 DASNTAYYVFND

-318 TATEGVDYANLMDT
+318 TATEGVDYNNLIDT
-332 IIFLPGVDT
+332 IVFLPGVDT
-341 VIVNLTP
+341 VILNLTP
-348 IQDNIIE
+348 IQDGSIE
-355 GYESVIISVNIIN
+355 GIESIIISVNIIN
-368 PCGDTIVSSGTIYV
+368 PCGDTITSDGIIYV
-382 WDGPIIDSLWST
+382 WDGPTIDTLISTNAVCIANGSVSVAIVDPIFPATYNWTGPGGSSSMQTWTSLDPGWYTVTVTQAGCSTTDSIEVLLDSPPPIIDTLEST
-394 IAFCGPTGSVHVD
+394 NTNCNPIGSASVLLVN
-407 IVAPLVPAIYLWTYP
+407 PSVPAIYSWIGLGGLSSNTQTW
-422 DSSLNFS
+422 SSL
-429 GPDWQNI
+429 DA
-436 NPGWYYITVTQAQCS
+436 GWYTVTVTQAGC
-451 VSDSIQVESSDTL
+451 VE
-464 TISSL
+464 
-469 SSSDANCLPTG
+469 
-480 SVNLEI
+480 
-486 SPDIGQT
+486 
-493 TYLWTNSNSSST
+493 
-505 WNEQDLQN
+505 
-513 IDSGWYYIT
+513 
-522 VIQGQCS
+522 
-529 VSDSVQVEISDTL
+529 SDSVEVLLD
-542 TISSLSSSDANCL
+542 
-555 PTGSVNLEISPDIG
+555 PDP
-569 QTTYLWTNSNS
+569 
-580 SSTWNEQDLQNIDSG
+580 
-595 WYYITVIQGQCSVSD
+595 V
-610 SIEVVAVLPIANFS
+610 ANFNFTP
-624 IVAPLSNC
+624 PLSNC
-632 QPALFSFVN
+632 QPVTYSFVN
-641 NSTNA
+641 NSNA
-646 TSYNWTFGDGSI
+646 TNYIWNFGNGEPPSI
-658 STENNPSNSYSNQTF
+658 ESSPTQIYLDEPFGNITVTLIVFNND
-673 GTYIVQLI
+673 I
-681 AFVDPL
+681 L
-687 CTSDT
+687 CSDT
-692 TLTINLDVCDCTN
+692 IDTTIDLDVCDCTN

-732 TPNSDAQNPTF
+732 TPNSDSQNPTF

-794 FYIYKATSISNQIVE
+794 FYIYKATSISNQIIE

-815 LISDK
+815 LILDK

>member
-1 MIKFITS
+1 MIKYITS
-8 FVFVSLNLMVFSQSV
+8 FVFVSLSLMAFSQSV

-50 INGNPVT
+50 INGSPLN
-57 ANAAQ
+57 ANNAQ
-62 GNVASFTNTNPA
+62 GNVVSFTNTNPA

-87 AIAAQGPNNSTN
+87 ATAAQGPNNSTN
-99 LANNL
+99 LSNNL

-189 TIPNGTAVTINNVG
+189 TIPGGIPVTINNVG

-394 IAFCGPTGSVHVD
+394 NANCLPTGSVHVD
-407 IVAPLVPAIYLWTYP
+407 IVAPSVPATYLWTSP
-422 DSSLNFS
+422 NALTFS

-451 VSDSIQVESSDTL
+451 VSDSVEVLL
-464 TISSL
+464 TAPPL
-469 SSSDANCLPTG
+469 
-480 SVNLEI
+480 
-486 SPDIGQT
+486 
-493 TYLWTNSNSSST
+493 
-505 WNEQDLQN
+505 
-513 IDSGWYYIT
+513 
-522 VIQGQCS
+522 
-529 VSDSVQVEISDTL
+529 
-542 TISSLSSSDANCL
+542 
-555 PTGSVNLEISPDIG
+555 
-569 QTTYLWTNSNS
+569 
-580 SSTWNEQDLQNIDSG
+580 
-595 WYYITVIQGQCSVSD
+595 
-610 SIEVVAVLPIANFS
+610 ANFS
-624 IVAPLSNC
+624 VVAPLSNC
-632 QPALFSFVN
+632 QPAAFSFVN
-641 NSTNA
+641 NSLNA
-646 TSYNWTFGDGSI
+646 TSYNWTFGDGNGSAG
-658 STENNPSNSYSNQTF
+658 NNPSHTYSNQTF
-673 GTYIVQLI
+673 GTYTVQLI

-687 CTSDT
+687 CASDT
-692 TLTINLDVCDCTN
+692 TLTINLDVCACIDPT
-705 PSALNFNPLANIDDG
+705 ALNFNALANVDDG
-720 SCTPEVYAPNVF
+720 SCIYPFPEVFAPNVF
-732 TPNSDAQNPTF
+732 TPNSDAENPTY
-743 FLSGKNIVSLELNIL
+743 FLSGKNLVSLELTIL
-758 NRWGSVVFSQS
+758 NRWGAVVFSKS
-769 SSDLVNNNPSWD
+769 SSDLINNNPAWD
-781 GKIDGDLAKEGIY
+781 GKINGDLATDGIY
-794 FYIYKATSISNQIVE
+794 FYIYKATGITNQVVE

>member
-8 FVFVSLNLMVFSQSV
+8 FVFVSLSLITFSQSV

-50 INGNPVT
+50 INGSPLN
-57 ANAAQ
+57 ANNAQ
-62 GNVASFTNTNPA
+62 GNVVSFTNTNPA

-99 LANNL
+99 LSNNL

-155 SPSTFNDAFGLF
+155 SPSTYNDAFGLF

-189 TIPNGTAVTINNVG
+189 TIPGGIPVTINNVG

-341 VIVNLTP
+341 VIVNLSP

-394 IAFCGPTGSVHVD
+394 NANCLPTGSVHVD
-407 IVAPLVPAIYLWTYP
+407 IVAHSVPATYLWTSP
-422 DSSLNFS
+422 NALTFS

-451 VSDSIQVESSDTL
+451 VSDSVEVLL
-464 TISSL
+464 TAPPL
-469 SSSDANCLPTG
+469 ADF
-480 SVNLEI
+480 SV
-486 SPDIGQT
+486 
-493 TYLWTNSNSSST
+493 
-505 WNEQDLQN
+505 
-513 IDSGWYYIT
+513 
-522 VIQGQCS
+522 
-529 VSDSVQVEISDTL
+529 
-542 TISSLSSSDANCL
+542 
-555 PTGSVNLEISPDIG
+555 
-569 QTTYLWTNSNS
+569 
-580 SSTWNEQDLQNIDSG
+580 
-595 WYYITVIQGQCSVSD
+595 
-610 SIEVVAVLPIANFS
+610 
-624 IVAPLSNC
+624 VAPLSNC
-632 QPALFSFVN
+632 QPAEFSFVN
-641 NSTNA
+641 NSLNA
-646 TSYNWTFGDGSI
+646 TSYNWTFGDGNGSAG
-658 STENNPSNSYSNQTF
+658 NNPSHTYSNQTF
-673 GTYIVQLI
+673 GTYTVQLI

-687 CTSDT
+687 CASDT
-692 TLTINLDVCDCTN
+692 TLTINLDVCACIDPT
-705 PSALNFNPLANIDDG
+705 ALNFNALANIDDG
-720 SCTPEVYAPNVF
+720 SCIYPFPEVFAPNVF
-732 TPNSDAQNPTF
+732 TPNSDAENPTY
-743 FLSGKNIVSLELNIL
+743 FLSGKNLVSLELTIL
-758 NRWGSVVFSQS
+758 NRWGAVVFSKS
-769 SSDLVNNNPSWD
+769 SSDLINNNPAWD
-781 GKIDGDLAKEGIY
+781 GKIDGNLAKEGIY
-794 FYIYKATSISNQIVE
+794 FYIYKATGITNQVVE

>member
-8 FVFVSLNLMVFSQSV
+8 FVFVSLSLMAFSQSV

-50 INGNPVT
+50 INGSPLN
-57 ANAAQ
+57 ANNVQ
-62 GNVASFTNTNPA
+62 GNVVSFTNTNPA

-87 AIAAQGPNNSTN
+87 AIAAQGPNNSSS
-99 LANNL
+99 LSNNL

-180 GYANGANIA
+180 GYPNGANIA
-189 TIPNGTAVTINNVG
+189 TIPGGIPVTINNVG

-348 IQDNIIE
+348 LQDNIIE

-394 IAFCGPTGSVHVD
+394 NANCLPTGSVHVD
-407 IVAPLVPAIYLWTYP
+407 IVAPSVPATYLWTSP
-422 DSSLNFS
+422 NALTFS

-451 VSDSIQVESSDTL
+451 VSDSVEVLL
-464 TISSL
+464 TAPPL
-469 SSSDANCLPTG
+469 
-480 SVNLEI
+480 
-486 SPDIGQT
+486 
-493 TYLWTNSNSSST
+493 
-505 WNEQDLQN
+505 
-513 IDSGWYYIT
+513 
-522 VIQGQCS
+522 
-529 VSDSVQVEISDTL
+529 
-542 TISSLSSSDANCL
+542 
-555 PTGSVNLEISPDIG
+555 
-569 QTTYLWTNSNS
+569 
-580 SSTWNEQDLQNIDSG
+580 
-595 WYYITVIQGQCSVSD
+595 
-610 SIEVVAVLPIANFS
+610 ANFS
-624 IVAPLSNC
+624 VVAPLSNC
-632 QPALFSFVN
+632 QPAEFSFVN
-641 NSTNA
+641 NSLNA
-646 TSYNWTFGDGSI
+646 TSYNWTFGDGNGSAG
-658 STENNPSNSYSNQTF
+658 NNPSHTYSNQTF
-673 GTYIVQLI
+673 GTYTILLI

-687 CTSDT
+687 CASDT
-692 TLTINLDVCDCTN
+692 TLTINLDVCACIDPT
-705 PSALNFNPLANIDDG
+705 ALNFNALANVDDG
-720 SCTPEVYAPNVF
+720 SCIYPFPEVFAPNVF
-732 TPNSDAQNPTF
+732 TPNSDAENPTY
-743 FLSGKNIVSLELNIL
+743 FLSGKNLVSLELTIL
-758 NRWGSVVFSQS
+758 NRWGAVVFSKS
-769 SSDLVNNNPSWD
+769 SSDLINNNPAWD
-781 GKIDGDLAKEGIY
+781 GKINGDLATDGIY
-794 FYIYKATSISNQIVE
+794 FYIYKATGITNQVVE

>member
-1 MIKFITS
+1 MIKYITS
-8 FVFVSLNLMVFSQSV
+8 FVFVSLSLITFSQSV

-50 INGNPVT
+50 INGSPLN
-57 ANAAQ
+57 ANNAQ
-62 GNVASFTNTNPA
+62 GNVVSFTNTNPA

-99 LANNL
+99 LSNNL

-189 TIPNGTAVTINNVG
+189 TIPGGIPVTINNVG

-283 GDTTIIEGCNFADIV
+283 GDTTIVEGCNFADIV

-318 TATEGVDYANLMDT
+318 TASEGADYANLMDT

-341 VIVNLTP
+341 VIVNLSP

-394 IAFCGPTGSVHVD
+394 NANCLPTGSVHVD
-407 IVAPLVPAIYLWTYP
+407 IVAPSVPATYLWTSP
-422 DSSLNFS
+422 NALTFS

-451 VSDSIQVESSDTL
+451 VSDSVEVLL
-464 TISSL
+464 TAPPL
-469 SSSDANCLPTG
+469 
-480 SVNLEI
+480 
-486 SPDIGQT
+486 
-493 TYLWTNSNSSST
+493 
-505 WNEQDLQN
+505 
-513 IDSGWYYIT
+513 
-522 VIQGQCS
+522 
-529 VSDSVQVEISDTL
+529 
-542 TISSLSSSDANCL
+542 
-555 PTGSVNLEISPDIG
+555 
-569 QTTYLWTNSNS
+569 
-580 SSTWNEQDLQNIDSG
+580 
-595 WYYITVIQGQCSVSD
+595 
-610 SIEVVAVLPIANFS
+610 ANFS
-624 IVAPLSNC
+624 VVAPLSNC
-632 QPALFSFVN
+632 QPAEFSFVN
-641 NSTNA
+641 NSLNA
-646 TSYNWTFGDGSI
+646 TSYNWTFGDGNGSAG
-658 STENNPSNSYSNQTF
+658 NNPSHTYSNQTF
-673 GTYIVQLI
+673 GTYTVQLI

-692 TLTINLDVCDCTN
+692 TLTINLDVCACIDPT
-705 PSALNFNPLANIDDG
+705 AQNFNVLANVDDG
-720 SCTPEVYAPNVF
+720 SCIYPFPEVIAPNVF
-732 TPNSDAQNPTF
+732 TPNSDAENPTF
-743 FLSGKNIVSLELNIL
+743 FLDCKKVVFLELTIL
-758 NRWGSVVFSQS
+758 NRWGSVVFSKS
-769 SSDLVNNNPSWD
+769 SSDLINNNPAWD
-781 GKIDGDLAKEGIY
+781 GKINGNLAKEGIY
-794 FYIYKATSISNQIVE
+794 FYIYKATGITNQIVE

>member
-1 MIKFITS
+1 MIKYITS
-8 FVFVSLNLMVFSQSV
+8 FVFVSLSLMAFSQSV
-23 VVSNTQ
+23 VVSNSQ

-50 INGNPVT
+50 INGSPLN
-57 ANAAQ
+57 ANNVQ
-62 GNVASFTNTNPA
+62 GNVVSFTNTNPA

-87 AIAAQGPNNSTN
+87 AIAAQGPNNSSS
-99 LANNL
+99 LSNNL

-145 IFGSEEYPEF
+145 LFGSEEYPEF
-155 SPSTFNDAFGLF
+155 APPNSSGFNDAFGFF
-167 LWGPGITGPYALA
+167 LWGPGITGPYVLA
-180 GYANGANIA
+180 GYPNGANIA
-189 TIPNGTAVTINNVG
+189 TIPGGTPVTINNVCPTV
-203 DASNTQYYVFND
+203 NPTFYVN
-215 NGSTYGNAIQY
+215 NMAGAAYGTTIQY

-249 AISNVSDQAYDSGV
+249 AISNVSDVAWDSGV

-341 VIVNLTP
+341 VIVNLSP
-348 IQDNIIE
+348 LQDNLIE

-394 IAFCGPTGSVHVD
+394 NANCLPTGSVHVD
-407 IVAPLVPAIYLWTYP
+407 IVAPSVPATYLWTSP
-422 DSSLNFS
+422 NALTFS

-436 NPGWYYITVTQAQCS
+436 NPGWSYITVTQAQCS
-451 VSDSIQVESSDTL
+451 VSDSVEVLL
-464 TISSL
+464 TAPPL
-469 SSSDANCLPTG
+469 
-480 SVNLEI
+480 
-486 SPDIGQT
+486 
-493 TYLWTNSNSSST
+493 
-505 WNEQDLQN
+505 
-513 IDSGWYYIT
+513 
-522 VIQGQCS
+522 
-529 VSDSVQVEISDTL
+529 
-542 TISSLSSSDANCL
+542 
-555 PTGSVNLEISPDIG
+555 
-569 QTTYLWTNSNS
+569 
-580 SSTWNEQDLQNIDSG
+580 
-595 WYYITVIQGQCSVSD
+595 
-610 SIEVVAVLPIANFS
+610 ANFS
-624 IVAPLSNC
+624 FVAPLSNC
-632 QPALFSFVN
+632 QPVEFSFVN
-641 NSTNA
+641 NSLNA
-646 TSYNWTFGDGSI
+646 TSYNWTFGDGNI
-658 STENNPSNSYSNQTF
+658 SAGNNPSHTYSNQTF
-673 GTYIVQLI
+673 GTYTVQLI

-687 CTSDT
+687 CASDT
-692 TLTINLDVCDCTN
+692 TLTINLDVCACIDPT
-705 PSALNFNPLANIDDG
+705 ALNFNALANVDDG
-720 SCTPEVYAPNVF
+720 SCIYPFPEVFAPNVF
-732 TPNSDAQNPTF
+732 TPNSDAENPTY
-743 FLSGKNIVSLELNIL
+743 FLSGKNLVSLELTIL
-758 NRWGSVVFSQS
+758 NRWGAVVFSKS
-769 SSDLVNNNPSWD
+769 SSDLINNNPAWD
-781 GKIDGDLAKEGIY
+781 GKINGDLATDGIY
-794 FYIYKATSISNQIVE
+794 FYIYKATGITNQVVE

>member
-1 MIKFITS
+1 MIKYITS
-8 FVFVSLNLMVFSQSV
+8 FVFVSLSLMAFSQSV

-50 INGNPVT
+50 INGSPLN
-57 ANAAQ
+57 ANNAQ
-62 GNVASFTNTNPA
+62 GNVVSFTNTNPA

-99 LANNL
+99 LSNNL

-189 TIPNGTAVTINNVG
+189 TIPGGIPVTINNVG

-215 NGSTYGNAIQY
+215 NGSNYGNAIQY

-318 TATEGVDYANLMDT
+318 TATEGVDYANLIDT

-341 VIVNLTP
+341 VIVNLSP
-348 IQDNIIE
+348 LQDNLIE

-394 IAFCGPTGSVHVD
+394 NANCLPTGSVHVD
-407 IVAPLVPAIYLWTYP
+407 IVAPSVPATYLWTSP
-422 DSSLNFS
+422 NALTFS

-451 VSDSIQVESSDTL
+451 VSDSVEVLL
-464 TISSL
+464 TAPPL
-469 SSSDANCLPTG
+469 
-480 SVNLEI
+480 
-486 SPDIGQT
+486 
-493 TYLWTNSNSSST
+493 
-505 WNEQDLQN
+505 
-513 IDSGWYYIT
+513 
-522 VIQGQCS
+522 
-529 VSDSVQVEISDTL
+529 
-542 TISSLSSSDANCL
+542 
-555 PTGSVNLEISPDIG
+555 
-569 QTTYLWTNSNS
+569 
-580 SSTWNEQDLQNIDSG
+580 
-595 WYYITVIQGQCSVSD
+595 
-610 SIEVVAVLPIANFS
+610 ANFS
-624 IVAPLSNC
+624 VVAPLSNC
-632 QPALFSFVN
+632 QPAEFSFVN
-641 NSTNA
+641 NSLNA
-646 TSYNWTFGDGSI
+646 TSYNWTFGDGNGSAG
-658 STENNPSNSYSNQTF
+658 NNPSHTYSNQTF
-673 GTYIVQLI
+673 GTYTVQLI

-687 CTSDT
+687 CASDT
-692 TLTINLDVCDCTN
+692 TLTINLDVCACIDPT
-705 PSALNFNPLANIDDG
+705 ALNFNALANVDDG
-720 SCTPEVYAPNVF
+720 SCIYPFPEVFAPNVF
-732 TPNSDAQNPTF
+732 TPNSDTENPTY
-743 FLSGKNIVSLELNIL
+743 FLSGKNLVSLELTIL
-758 NRWGSVVFSQS
+758 NRWGAVVFSKS
-769 SSDLVNNNPSWD
+769 SSDLINNNPAWD
-781 GKIDGDLAKEGIY
+781 GKINGDLATDGIY
-794 FYIYKATSISNQIVE
+794 FYIYKATGITNQVVE

>member
-1 MIKFITS
+1 MIKFISS

-23 VVSNTQ
+23 VVSNAQ

-50 INGNPVT
+50 INGSPLN
-57 ANAAQ
+57 ANNAQ
-62 GNVASFTNTNPA
+62 GNVVSFTNTNPA

-99 LANNL
+99 LSNNL

-180 GYANGANIA
+180 GYSNGANIA
-189 TIPNGTAVTINNVG
+189 TIPGGIPVTINNVG

-394 IAFCGPTGSVHVD
+394 NANCLPTGSVHVD
-407 IVAPLVPAIYLWTYP
+407 IVAPSVPATYLWTSP
-422 DSSLNFS
+422 NALTFS

-451 VSDSIQVESSDTL
+451 VSDSVEVLL
-464 TISSL
+464 TAPPL
-469 SSSDANCLPTG
+469 
-480 SVNLEI
+480 
-486 SPDIGQT
+486 
-493 TYLWTNSNSSST
+493 
-505 WNEQDLQN
+505 
-513 IDSGWYYIT
+513 
-522 VIQGQCS
+522 
-529 VSDSVQVEISDTL
+529 
-542 TISSLSSSDANCL
+542 
-555 PTGSVNLEISPDIG
+555 
-569 QTTYLWTNSNS
+569 
-580 SSTWNEQDLQNIDSG
+580 
-595 WYYITVIQGQCSVSD
+595 
-610 SIEVVAVLPIANFS
+610 ANFS
-624 IVAPLSNC
+624 VVTPLSNC
-632 QPALFSFVN
+632 QPAAFSFVN
-641 NSTNA
+641 NSLNA
-646 TSYNWTFGDGSI
+646 TSYNWTFGDGNGSAG
-658 STENNPSNSYSNQTF
+658 NNPSHTYSNQTF
-673 GTYIVQLI
+673 GTYTVQLI

-687 CTSDT
+687 CASDT
-692 TLTINLDVCDCTN
+692 TLTINLDVCACIDPT
-705 PSALNFNPLANIDDG
+705 ALNFNALANVDDG
-720 SCTPEVYAPNVF
+720 SCIYPFPEVFAPNVF
-732 TPNSDAQNPTF
+732 TPNSDAENPTY
-743 FLSGKNIVSLELNIL
+743 FLSGKNLVSLELTIL
-758 NRWGSVVFSQS
+758 NRWGAIVFSKS
-769 SSDLVNNNPSWD
+769 SSDLVNNNPTWD
-781 GKIDGDLAKEGIY
+781 GKINGDLATDGIY
-794 FYIYKATSISNQIVE
+794 FYIYKATGITNQIVE

>member
-8 FVFVSLNLMVFSQSV
+8 FVFVSLSLITFSQSV

-50 INGNPVT
+50 INGSPLN
-57 ANAAQ
+57 ANNAQ
-62 GNVASFTNTNPA
+62 GNVASFTNTNPT

-87 AIAAQGPNNSTN
+87 AIAAQGPNSSTN
-99 LANNL
+99 FSNNL
-104 PATASVASDPH
+104 PATASVATDPH
-115 LNILAAGTVT
+115 LNILAAGTLK

-155 SPSTFNDAFGLF
+155 SPSTWNDAFGLF
-167 LWGPGITGPYALA
+167 LWGPGITGPYVLA
-180 GYANGANIA
+180 GYPNGANIA
-189 TIPNGTAVTINNVG
+189 TIPGGTPVTINNVCPTV
-203 DASNTQYYVFND
+203 NPTFYVNNMAGAAYD
-215 NGSTYGNAIQY
+215 STIQY

-270 SSNVVDVAVATVS
+270 SSNVVDVAVETVT
-283 GDTTIIEGCNFADIV
+283 GDTTIVEGCNFADIV
-298 FTRPEG
+298 FTRPDG

-318 TATEGVDYANLMDT
+318 TATEGVDYNNLIDT
-332 IIFLPGVDT
+332 IVFLPGVDT
-341 VIVNLTP
+341 VILNLTP
-348 IQDNIIE
+348 IQDGSIE
-355 GYESVIISVNIIN
+355 GIESIIISVNIIN
-368 PCGDTIVSSGTIYV
+368 PCGDTITSDGIIYV
-382 WDGPIIDSLWST
+382 WDGPTIDTLISTNAVCIANGSVSVAIVDPIFPATYNWTGPGGSSSMQTWTSLDPGWYTVTVTQAGCSTTDSIEVLLDSPPPIIDTLEST
-394 IAFCGPTGSVHVD
+394 NTNCNPIGSASVLLVN
-407 IVAPLVPAIYLWTYP
+407 PSVPAIYSWIGLGGLSSNTQTW
-422 DSSLNFS
+422 SSL
-429 GPDWQNI
+429 DA
-436 NPGWYYITVTQAQCS
+436 GWYTVTVTQAGC
-451 VSDSIQVESSDTL
+451 VE
-464 TISSL
+464 
-469 SSSDANCLPTG
+469 
-480 SVNLEI
+480 
-486 SPDIGQT
+486 
-493 TYLWTNSNSSST
+493 
-505 WNEQDLQN
+505 
-513 IDSGWYYIT
+513 
-522 VIQGQCS
+522 
-529 VSDSVQVEISDTL
+529 SDSVEVLLD
-542 TISSLSSSDANCL
+542 
-555 PTGSVNLEISPDIG
+555 PDP
-569 QTTYLWTNSNS
+569 
-580 SSTWNEQDLQNIDSG
+580 
-595 WYYITVIQGQCSVSD
+595 V
-610 SIEVVAVLPIANFS
+610 ANFNFTP
-624 IVAPLSNC
+624 PLSNC
-632 QPALFSFVN
+632 QPVTYSFVN
-641 NSTNA
+641 NSNA
-646 TSYNWTFGDGSI
+646 TNYIWNFGNGEPPSI
-658 STENNPSNSYSNQTF
+658 ESSPTQIYLDEPFGNITVTLIVFNND
-673 GTYIVQLI
+673 I
-681 AFVDPL
+681 L
-687 CTSDT
+687 CSDT
-692 TLTINLDVCDCTN
+692 IDTTIDLDVCDCTN

-815 LISDK
+815 LILDK

>member
-1 MIKFITS
+1 MIKFIS
-8 FVFVSLNLMVFSQSV
+8 SSVFVSLNLMVFSQSV
-23 VVSNTQ
+23 VVSNAQ
-29 TPTQLINNVLLG
+29 TPTQLVNNVLLG

-57 ANAAQ
+57 ANAMQ

-99 LANNL
+99 LSNNL

-155 SPSTFNDAFGLF
+155 SPSTYNDAFGLF

-180 GYANGANIA
+180 GYSNGANIA
-189 TIPNGTAVTINNVG
+189 TIPGGIPVTINNVG

-318 TATEGVDYANLMDT
+318 TATEGVDYNNLIDT
-332 IIFLPGVDT
+332 IVFLPGVDT
-341 VIVNLTP
+341 VILNLTP
-348 IQDNIIE
+348 IQDGSIE
-355 GYESVIISVNIIN
+355 GIESIIISVNIIN
-368 PCGDTIVSSGTIYV
+368 PCGDTITSDGIIYV
-382 WDGPIIDSLWST
+382 WDGPTIDTLIST
-394 IAFCGPTGSVHVD
+394 NAVCIANGSVSVAIVD
-407 IVAPLVPAIYLWTYP
+407 PIFPATYNWTGP
-422 DSSLNFS
+422 GGSSSMQTWTSL
-429 GPDWQNI
+429 D
-436 NPGWYYITVTQAQCS
+436 PGWYTVTVTQAGC
-451 VSDSIQVESSDTL
+451 VE
-464 TISSL
+464 
-469 SSSDANCLPTG
+469 
-480 SVNLEI
+480 
-486 SPDIGQT
+486 
-493 TYLWTNSNSSST
+493 
-505 WNEQDLQN
+505 
-513 IDSGWYYIT
+513 
-522 VIQGQCS
+522 
-529 VSDSVQVEISDTL
+529 SDSVEVLLD
-542 TISSLSSSDANCL
+542 
-555 PTGSVNLEISPDIG
+555 PDP
-569 QTTYLWTNSNS
+569 
-580 SSTWNEQDLQNIDSG
+580 
-595 WYYITVIQGQCSVSD
+595 V
-610 SIEVVAVLPIANFS
+610 ANFNFTP
-624 IVAPLSNC
+624 PLSNC
-632 QPALFSFVN
+632 QPVTYSFVN
-641 NSTNA
+641 NSNA
-646 TSYNWTFGDGSI
+646 TNYIWNFGNGEPPSI
-658 STENNPSNSYSNQTF
+658 ESSPTQIYLDEPFGNITVTLIVFNND
-673 GTYIVQLI
+673 I
-681 AFVDPL
+681 L
-687 CTSDT
+687 CSDT
-692 TLTINLDVCDCTN
+692 IDTTIDLDVCDCTN

-815 LISDK
+815 LILDK

>member
-23 VVSNTQ
+23 VVSNAQ

-50 INGNPVT
+50 INGSPLN
-57 ANAAQ
+57 ANNAQ
-62 GNVASFTNTNPA
+62 GNVVSFTNTNPA

-99 LANNL
+99 LSNNL

-189 TIPNGTAVTINNVG
+189 TIPGGIPVTINNVG

-394 IAFCGPTGSVHVD
+394 NANCLPTGSVHVD
-407 IVAPLVPAIYLWTYP
+407 IVAPSVPATYLWTSP
-422 DSSLNFS
+422 NALTFS

-451 VSDSIQVESSDTL
+451 VSDSVEVLL
-464 TISSL
+464 TAPPL
-469 SSSDANCLPTG
+469 
-480 SVNLEI
+480 
-486 SPDIGQT
+486 
-493 TYLWTNSNSSST
+493 
-505 WNEQDLQN
+505 
-513 IDSGWYYIT
+513 
-522 VIQGQCS
+522 
-529 VSDSVQVEISDTL
+529 
-542 TISSLSSSDANCL
+542 
-555 PTGSVNLEISPDIG
+555 
-569 QTTYLWTNSNS
+569 
-580 SSTWNEQDLQNIDSG
+580 
-595 WYYITVIQGQCSVSD
+595 
-610 SIEVVAVLPIANFS
+610 ANFS
-624 IVAPLSNC
+624 VVAPLSNC
-632 QPALFSFVN
+632 QPAEFSFTN
-641 NSTNA
+641 NSLNA
-646 TSYNWTFGDGSI
+646 TSYNWTFGDGNGSAG
-658 STENNPSNSYSNQTF
+658 NNPSHTYSNQTF
-673 GTYIVQLI
+673 GTYNVQLI

-687 CTSDT
+687 CASDT
-692 TLTINLDVCDCTN
+692 TLTINLDVCACIDPT
-705 PSALNFNPLANIDDG
+705 ALNFNALANVDDG
-720 SCTPEVYAPNVF
+720 SCIYPFPEVFAPNVF
-732 TPNSDAQNPTF
+732 TPNSDAENPTY
-743 FLSGKNIVSLELNIL
+743 FLSGKNLVSLELTIL
-758 NRWGSVVFSQS
+758 NRWGAVVFSKS
-769 SSDLVNNNPSWD
+769 SSDLINNNPAWD
-781 GKIDGDLAKEGIY
+781 GKINGDLATDGIY
-794 FYIYKATSISNQIVE
+794 FYIYKATGITNQVVE

>member
-8 FVFVSLNLMVFSQSV
+8 FVFVSLNLMAFSQSV
-23 VVSNTQ
+23 VVSNAQ
-29 TPTQLINNVLLG
+29 TPSQLINNVLLG

-50 INGNPVT
+50 INGSPLN
-57 ANAAQ
+57 ANNTQ

-104 PATASVASDPH
+104 PATASVATDPH

-155 SPSTFNDAFGLF
+155 SPSTYNDAFGLF

-189 TIPNGTAVTINNVG
+189 TIPGGIPVTINNVG
-203 DASNTQYYVFND
+203 DASNTAYYVFND

-283 GDTTIIEGCNFADIV
+283 GDTTIVEGCNFADIV

-318 TATEGVDYANLMDT
+318 TATEGADYANLMDT

-341 VIVNLTP
+341 VILNLTP

-394 IAFCGPTGSVHVD
+394 NANCLPTGSVHVTV
-407 IVAPLVPAIYLWTYP
+407 VAPSVPATYLWTSP
-422 DSSLNFS
+422 NALTFS

-451 VSDSIQVESSDTL
+451 VSDSVEVLL
-464 TISSL
+464 TAPPL
-469 SSSDANCLPTG
+469 
-480 SVNLEI
+480 
-486 SPDIGQT
+486 
-493 TYLWTNSNSSST
+493 
-505 WNEQDLQN
+505 
-513 IDSGWYYIT
+513 
-522 VIQGQCS
+522 
-529 VSDSVQVEISDTL
+529 
-542 TISSLSSSDANCL
+542 
-555 PTGSVNLEISPDIG
+555 
-569 QTTYLWTNSNS
+569 
-580 SSTWNEQDLQNIDSG
+580 
-595 WYYITVIQGQCSVSD
+595 
-610 SIEVVAVLPIANFS
+610 ANFS

-632 QPALFSFVN
+632 QPAEFSFVN
-641 NSTNA
+641 NSLNA
-646 TSYNWTFGDGSI
+646 TSYNWTFGDGNGSAG
-658 STENNPSNSYSNQTF
+658 NNPSHTYSNQTF
-673 GTYIVQLI
+673 GTYTVQLI

-687 CTSDT
+687 CASDT
-692 TLTINLDVCDCTN
+692 TLTINLDVCACID
-705 PSALNFNPLANIDDG
+705 PAALNFNVLANVDDG
-720 SCTPEVYAPNVF
+720 SCIYPFPEVFAPNVF
-732 TPNSDAQNPTF
+732 TPNSDAENPTY
-743 FLSGKNIVSLELNIL
+743 FLSGKNLVSLELTIL
-758 NRWGSVVFSQS
+758 NRWGAVVFSKS
-769 SSDLVNNNPSWD
+769 SSDLINNNPAWD
-781 GKIDGDLAKEGIY
+781 GKINGDLATDGIY
-794 FYIYKATSISNQIVE
+794 FYIYKATGITNQIVE

>member
-1 MIKFITS
+1 MA
-8 FVFVSLNLMVFSQSV
+8 FSQSV

-29 TPTQLINNVLLG
+29 TPTQLVNNVLLG

-57 ANAAQ
+57 ANAVQ
-62 GNVASFTNTNPA
+62 GNVASFTNTNPT

-99 LANNL
+99 LSNNL

-189 TIPNGTAVTINNVG
+189 TIPGGIPVTINNVG

-249 AISNVSDQAYDSGV
+249 AISNVSDMAYDSGV

-270 SSNVVDVAVATVS
+270 SSNIVDVAVATVS
-283 GDTTIIEGCNFADIV
+283 GDTTIVEGCNFADIV

-332 IIFLPGVDT
+332 IIFLPGIDT
-341 VIVNLTP
+341 VIVNLSP
-348 IQDNIIE
+348 LQDNIIE

-368 PCGDTIVSSGTIYV
+368 PCGDTIVSSGTIYF

-394 IAFCGPTGSVHVD
+394 NANCLPTGSVHVTV
-407 IVAPLVPAIYLWTYP
+407 VAPSVPATYLWTSP
-422 DSSLNFS
+422 NALTFS

-451 VSDSIQVESSDTL
+451 VSDSVEVLL
-464 TISSL
+464 TAPPL
-469 SSSDANCLPTG
+469 
-480 SVNLEI
+480 
-486 SPDIGQT
+486 
-493 TYLWTNSNSSST
+493 
-505 WNEQDLQN
+505 
-513 IDSGWYYIT
+513 
-522 VIQGQCS
+522 
-529 VSDSVQVEISDTL
+529 
-542 TISSLSSSDANCL
+542 
-555 PTGSVNLEISPDIG
+555 
-569 QTTYLWTNSNS
+569 
-580 SSTWNEQDLQNIDSG
+580 
-595 WYYITVIQGQCSVSD
+595 
-610 SIEVVAVLPIANFS
+610 ANFS
-624 IVAPLSNC
+624 VVTPLSNC
-632 QPALFSFVN
+632 QPAAFSFVN
-641 NSTNA
+641 NSLNA
-646 TSYNWTFGDGSI
+646 TSYNWTFGDGNGSAG
-658 STENNPSNSYSNQTF
+658 NNPLHTYSNQTF
-673 GTYIVQLI
+673 GTYTVQLI

-687 CTSDT
+687 CASDT
-692 TLTINLDVCDCTN
+692 TLTINLDVCACIDPT
-705 PSALNFNPLANIDDG
+705 ALNFNPLANVDDG
-720 SCTPEVYAPNVF
+720 SCIYPFPEVFAPNVF
-732 TPNSDAQNPTF
+732 TPNSDAENPTY
-743 FLSGKNIVSLELNIL
+743 FLSGKNLVSLELTIL
-758 NRWGSVVFSQS
+758 NRWGAVVFSKS
-769 SSDLVNNNPSWD
+769 SSDLINNNPAWD
-781 GKIDGDLAKEGIY
+781 GKINGDLATDGIY
-794 FYIYKATSISNQIVE
+794 FYIYKATGITNQVVE

>member
-1 MIKFITS
+1 MA
-8 FVFVSLNLMVFSQSV
+8 FSQSV

-29 TPTQLINNVLLG
+29 TPTQLVNNVLLG

-57 ANAAQ
+57 ANAVQ
-62 GNVASFTNTNPA
+62 GNVASFTNTNPT

-87 AIAAQGPNNSTN
+87 AIAAQGPNLSTS
-99 LANNL
+99 LSNNL

-145 IFGSEEYPEF
+145 LFGSEEYPEF
-155 SPSTFNDAFGLF
+155 APPNSSGFNDAFGFF
-167 LWGPGITGPYALA
+167 LWGPGITGPYVLA
-180 GYANGANIA
+180 GYPNGANIA
-189 TIPNGTAVTINNVG
+189 TIPGGTPVTINNVCPTV
-203 DASNTQYYVFND
+203 NPTFYVN
-215 NGSTYGNAIQY
+215 NMAGAAYGTTIQY

-249 AISNVSDQAYDSGV
+249 AISNVSDMAWDSGV

-270 SSNVVDVAVATVS
+270 SSNIVDVAVATVS
-283 GDTTIIEGCNFADIV
+283 GDTTIVEGCNFADIV

-332 IIFLPGVDT
+332 IIFLPGIDT
-341 VIVNLTP
+341 VIVNLSP
-348 IQDNIIE
+348 LQDNIIE

-394 IAFCGPTGSVHVD
+394 NANCLPTGSVHVTV
-407 IVAPLVPAIYLWTYP
+407 VAPSVPATYLWTSP
-422 DSSLNFS
+422 NALTFS

-451 VSDSIQVESSDTL
+451 VSDSVEVLL
-464 TISSL
+464 TAPPL
-469 SSSDANCLPTG
+469 
-480 SVNLEI
+480 
-486 SPDIGQT
+486 
-493 TYLWTNSNSSST
+493 
-505 WNEQDLQN
+505 
-513 IDSGWYYIT
+513 
-522 VIQGQCS
+522 
-529 VSDSVQVEISDTL
+529 
-542 TISSLSSSDANCL
+542 
-555 PTGSVNLEISPDIG
+555 
-569 QTTYLWTNSNS
+569 
-580 SSTWNEQDLQNIDSG
+580 
-595 WYYITVIQGQCSVSD
+595 
-610 SIEVVAVLPIANFS
+610 ANFS
-624 IVAPLSNC
+624 VVTPLSNC
-632 QPALFSFVN
+632 QPAAFSFVN
-641 NSTNA
+641 NSLNA
-646 TSYNWTFGDGSI
+646 TSYNWTFGDGNGSAG
-658 STENNPSNSYSNQTF
+658 NNPLHTYSNQTF
-673 GTYIVQLI
+673 GTYTVQLI

-687 CTSDT
+687 CASDT
-692 TLTINLDVCDCTN
+692 TLTINLDVCACIDPT
-705 PSALNFNPLANIDDG
+705 ALNFNPLANVDDG
-720 SCTPEVYAPNVF
+720 SCIYPFPEVFAPNVF
-732 TPNSDAQNPTF
+732 TPNSDAENPTY
-743 FLSGKNIVSLELNIL
+743 FLSGKNLVSLELTIL
-758 NRWGSVVFSQS
+758 NRWGAVVFSKS
-769 SSDLVNNNPSWD
+769 SSDLINNNPAWD
-781 GKIDGDLAKEGIY
+781 GKINGDLATDGIY
-794 FYIYKATSISNQIVE
+794 FYIYKATGITNQVVE

>member
-1 MIKFITS
+1 MIKYITS
-8 FVFVSLNLMVFSQSV
+8 FVFVSLSLITFSQSV

-62 GNVASFTNTNPA
+62 GNVVSFTNTNPA

-99 LANNL
+99 LSNNL

-167 LWGPGITGPYALA
+167 LWGPGITGPYALV

-189 TIPNGTAVTINNVG
+189 TIPGGIPVTINNVG

-394 IAFCGPTGSVHVD
+394 NANCLPTGSVHVD
-407 IVAPLVPAIYLWTYP
+407 IVAPSVPATYLWTSP
-422 DSSLNFS
+422 NALTFS

-451 VSDSIQVESSDTL
+451 VSDSVEVLL
-464 TISSL
+464 TAPPL
-469 SSSDANCLPTG
+469 
-480 SVNLEI
+480 
-486 SPDIGQT
+486 
-493 TYLWTNSNSSST
+493 
-505 WNEQDLQN
+505 
-513 IDSGWYYIT
+513 
-522 VIQGQCS
+522 
-529 VSDSVQVEISDTL
+529 
-542 TISSLSSSDANCL
+542 
-555 PTGSVNLEISPDIG
+555 
-569 QTTYLWTNSNS
+569 
-580 SSTWNEQDLQNIDSG
+580 
-595 WYYITVIQGQCSVSD
+595 
-610 SIEVVAVLPIANFS
+610 ANFS
-624 IVAPLSNC
+624 VVAPLSNC
-632 QPALFSFVN
+632 QPAEFSFVN
-641 NSTNA
+641 NSLNA
-646 TSYNWTFGDGSI
+646 TSYNWTFGDGNGSAG
-658 STENNPSNSYSNQTF
+658 NNPSHTYSNQTF
-673 GTYIVQLI
+673 GTYTIQLI

-687 CTSDT
+687 CASDT
-692 TLTINLDVCDCTN
+692 TLTINLDVCACIDPT
-705 PSALNFNPLANIDDG
+705 AQNFNALANIDDG
-720 SCTPEVYAPNVF
+720 SCIYPNPEVIAPNVF
-732 TPNSDAQNPTF
+732 TPNSDAENPTF
-743 FLSGKNIVSLELNIL
+743 FLDCKKVVSLELTIL
-758 NRWGSVVFSQS
+758 NRWGAVVFSKS
-769 SSDLVNNNPSWD
+769 SSDLINNNPAWD
-781 GKIDGDLAKEGIY
+781 GKINGDLATDGIY
-794 FYIYKATSISNQIVE
+794 FYIYKATGITNQVVE

>member
-23 VVSNTQ
+23 VVSNAQ

-50 INGNPVT
+50 INGSPLN
-57 ANAAQ
+57 ANNAQ
-62 GNVASFTNTNPA
+62 GNVVSFTNTNPA

-99 LANNL
+99 LSNNL

-189 TIPNGTAVTINNVG
+189 TIPGGIPVTINNVG

-394 IAFCGPTGSVHVD
+394 NANCLPTGSVHVD
-407 IVAPLVPAIYLWTYP
+407 IVAPSVPATYLWTSP
-422 DSSLNFS
+422 NALTFS

-451 VSDSIQVESSDTL
+451 VSDSVEVLL
-464 TISSL
+464 TAPPL
-469 SSSDANCLPTG
+469 
-480 SVNLEI
+480 
-486 SPDIGQT
+486 
-493 TYLWTNSNSSST
+493 
-505 WNEQDLQN
+505 
-513 IDSGWYYIT
+513 
-522 VIQGQCS
+522 
-529 VSDSVQVEISDTL
+529 
-542 TISSLSSSDANCL
+542 
-555 PTGSVNLEISPDIG
+555 
-569 QTTYLWTNSNS
+569 
-580 SSTWNEQDLQNIDSG
+580 
-595 WYYITVIQGQCSVSD
+595 
-610 SIEVVAVLPIANFS
+610 ANFS
-624 IVAPLSNC
+624 VVTPLSNC
-632 QPALFSFVN
+632 QPAAFSFVN
-641 NSTNA
+641 NSLNA
-646 TSYNWTFGDGSI
+646 TSSNWTFGDGNGSAG
-658 STENNPSNSYSNQTF
+658 NNPSHTYSNQTF
-673 GTYIVQLI
+673 GTYTVQLI

-687 CTSDT
+687 CASDT
-692 TLTINLDVCDCTN
+692 TLTINLDVCACIDPT
-705 PSALNFNPLANIDDG
+705 ALNFNALANVDDG
-720 SCTPEVYAPNVF
+720 SCIYPNPEVIAPNVF
-732 TPNSDAQNPTF
+732 TPNSDAENPTF
-743 FLSGKNIVSLELNIL
+743 FLDCKKVVSLELTIL
-758 NRWGSVVFSQS
+758 NRWGAVVFSKS
-769 SSDLVNNNPSWD
+769 SSDLINNNPAWD
-781 GKIDGDLAKEGIY
+781 GKINGDLATDGIY
-794 FYIYKATSISNQIVE
+794 FYIYKATGITNQVVE